1 MFREEVL
8 FTPEECN
15 YLLSLVKEWKVSKV
29 QNDKDGKFLDNH
41 YRNSTISDF

>member
-8 FTPEECN
+8 FTPEECK

-29 QNDKDGKFLDNH
+29 QNDKDGKFLENYH
-41 YRNSTISDF
+41 RNSE